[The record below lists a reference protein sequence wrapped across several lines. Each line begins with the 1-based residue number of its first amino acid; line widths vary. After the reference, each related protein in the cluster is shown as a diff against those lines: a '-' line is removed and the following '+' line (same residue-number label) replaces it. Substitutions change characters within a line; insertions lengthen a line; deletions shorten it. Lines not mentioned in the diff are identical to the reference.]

1 MSLYDKYGII
11 ENHLISLD
19 IGTNTGIIEN
29 YFENYLYSDLKIL
42 APSYIDQ
49 SIYFNKINISNLIVN
64 IQSLIKDSLIQR
76 RNNIRSFIKKE
87 RFGLCDL
94 TKFLKDFINKI
105 KYIKNIT
112 SVNSLILEN
121 SIQQLNNIIISDS
134 LIQLFIE
141 DQVISFNKDIK
152 DLLQFIKKLSLICNN
167 DIYIKMIKLIGGMY
181 KKQIINTEELPIP
194 QNFRR
199 IQKINNAIKYY
210 HQINSNY
217 VFINKEIIELNFP
230 IFKLIL
236 ENLIEIIQL
245 NPLSEIDYTI
255 NKLWSYIINIKKYDF
270 DDLISTISNEILNRC
285 SNSID
290 NISDLEIIIRFNKYF
305 SELEVPHTSFYKHNL
320 FIAKIS
326 SSIIN
331 YFNNESKTIIFM
343 NNFINDCILNNQI
356 SDAITAILISNNINN
371 IDVFINTFYDL
382 LIKRLTNKI
391 NLTNEVDFKK
401 YIDIEKEIAMHL
413 SNLKGKGNLYKINKV
428 INDTANSYNENI
440 LFNNLSKRL
449 LNNKVSIITTS
460 YNNWNI
466 NQSEGIINTKI
477 LDTIKNTQ
485 LGKYLKYYE
494 LFYTERYD
502 NKRIINWFL
511 HFGEINITYLNQNL
525 LMFPIQFM
533 IVEMFNDVEQLP
545 FQEIISSKILINY
558 SDKFKND
565 IINSI
570 IISGLFIIDNENIIL
585 SKSIDIKNNL
595 IEIFLNTSEYPNIWE
610 QLKERELAHSREEIV
625 NTVINHLIKTCS
637 KERTELYS
645 LVKENIKLF
654 KLDEEIFNKSLK
666 YLIEMDYIRLN
677 DKNEYEKYF

>member
-1 MSLYDKYGII
+1 MTLYDKYGII
-11 ENHLISLD
+11 ENHL
-19 IGTNTGIIEN
+19 TNLEVQANTSIIEN

-49 SIYFNKINISNLIVN
+49 SIYFNKINIADLIVN

-87 RFGLCDL
+87 RFELSDL
-94 TKFLKDFINKI
+94 IKLLKGFIIKI
-105 KYIKNIT
+105 KYIKNIIG
-112 SVNSLILEN
+112 VNSLILEN
-121 SIQQLNNIIISDS
+121 SILQLNNIIISDS
-134 LIQLFIE
+134 LILIFIE
-141 DQVISFNKDIK
+141 DQVISFNKEIK
-152 DLLQFIKKLSLICNN
+152 ELLLFIKKLSLICNN

-181 KKQIINTEELPIP
+181 KKQIINTEDLPIP
-194 QNFRR
+194 QNIRR

-210 HQINSNY
+210 HQINNNY
-217 VFINKEIIELNFP
+217 LFINKEIVELNFP

-236 ENLIEIIQL
+236 ENLIEIIQFNSL
-245 NPLSEIDYTI
+245 AEIDYTI
-255 NKLWSYIINIKKYDF
+255 NKLWSYITNIKKYDF
-270 DDLISTISNEILNRC
+270 DELSLTISNEIINRC
-285 SNSID
+285 SNSIN
-290 NISDLEIIIRFNKYF
+290 NINDLKIIIKFNKYF
-305 SELEVPHTSFYKHNL
+305 SELNKSNNKHNI

-326 SSIIN
+326 NSIIN
-331 YFNNESKTIIFM
+331 YFNNETKII
-343 NNFINDCILNNQI
+343 NFINEFINESILNNQI
-356 SDAITAILISNNINN
+356 SDAITAIIISNIINDL
-371 IDVFINTFYDL
+371 DVFINTFYDL

-391 NLTNEVDFKK
+391 NLTNEIEFKK
-401 YIDIEKEIAMHL
+401 YIEIEKEIVIHL
-413 SNLKGKGNLYKINKV
+413 SKLKRKCNLYKINKV
-428 INDTANSYNENI
+428 ISDTTNSFNENI

-449 LNNKVSIITTS
+449 LNKKVSVITTS

-466 NQSEGIINTKI
+466 NQTEGIINTKI
-477 LDTIKNTQ
+477 LDHINNTQ

-494 LFYTERYD
+494 LFYMEKYN

-525 LMFPIQFM
+525 LMFPIQFA
-533 IVEMFNDVEQLP
+533 IVEMFNDRDQIP

-570 IISGLFIIDNENIIL
+570 IISGLFIIENDDIIL
-585 SKSIDIKNNL
+585 SKSSDIKNNL

-625 NTVINHLIKTCS
+625 NTVINHLIKTCP
-637 KERTELYS
+637 KEKSELYS
-645 LVKENIKLF
+645 LVKKNIKLF
-654 KLDEEIFNKSLK
+654 KLEEELFNKSLK

-677 DKNEYEKYF
+677 DNKYEKYF